1 MKESGH
7 VALIQSCC
15 KDFGTGAMHMSTSLL
30 YHAFAIRG
38 GYQYVRTEY
47 VEGKVLV
54 SVQQDRESLRC
65 SHCGARHVHV
75 KTHENRVFRGL
86 PIGSRPVW
94 IHLPVARVECQK
106 CGVVRQV
113 AIKFARERVSYTRS
127 FERYVLDLSAHMTIQ
142 DVANHL
148 QVSWDVV
155 KGIQKRF
162 LGKKFGRPKLRKV
175 RTIAV
180 DEIHVG
186 RSRRFATV
194 VLDLETG
201 AVIFVGKGRGIE
213 ALKPFWRRLR
223 QARAR
228 IAAVATDM
236 AGGYI
241 AAVKK
246 FLPEAV
252 HVFDRFHVMK
262 LYNEKLSDFRREVYR
277 ALPNKLQQKVLK
289 GVRWLLLKNPE
300 NLDEAKDEHRR
311 LRKALELNEPL
322 AKAYYLKDRLRS
334 FWEQPSKRA
343 ARDWLNEWIRL
354 ADASG
359 IHMLKKF
366 ARTLAAHRTGLLAW
380 HDYPISTGPLEAT
393 NTKIQL
399 LKRQAY
405 GYRDEEFFH
414 LKIYALHL
422 TRYALVG

>member
-1 MKESGH
+1 
-7 VALIQSCC
+7 
-15 KDFGTGAMHMSTSLL
+15 
-30 YHAFAIRG
+30 
-38 GYQYVRTEY
+38 
-47 VEGKVLV
+47 
-54 SVQQDRESLRC
+54 
-65 SHCGARHVHV
+65 VHV

-94 IHLPVARVECQK
+94 IHLPVARVACQK
-106 CGVVRQV
+106 CRVVRQV
-113 AIKFARERVSYTRS
+113 RVKFARERVSYTRS
-127 FERYVLDLSAHMTIQ
+127 FERYVLELSAHMTIQ

-148 QVSWDVV
+148 DVSWDVV

-162 LGKKFGRPKLRKV
+162 LAKKFARPKLRKV
-175 RTIAV
+175 RTIAI

-194 VLDLETG
+194 VLDLDTG

-228 IAAVATDM
+228 ITAVATDM

-241 AAVKK
+241 AAVRK

-262 LYNEKLSDFRREVYR
+262 LYNQKLSDFRREVYR
-277 ALPNKLQQKVLK
+277 ALPDKLQQKVLK
-289 GVRWLLLKNPE
+289 GIRWLLLKNPE
-300 NLDEAKDEHRR
+300 NLDDEKDEHRR
-311 LRKALELNEPL
+311 LEAALELNAPL
-322 AKAYYLKDRLRS
+322 ATAYYMKELLRF

-343 ARDWLNEWIRL
+343 ARRWLDEWIWL
-354 ADASG
+354 AEASG
-359 IHMLKKF
+359 IHMLKQF
-366 ARTLAAHRTGLLAW
+366 ARTLAAHRMGLLAW
-380 HDYPISTGPLEAT
+380 YDHPISTGPLEAT

>member
-1 MKESGH
+1 
-7 VALIQSCC
+7 
-15 KDFGTGAMHMSTSLL
+15 MSTSLL
-30 YHAFAIRG
+30 YHAFGIRG
-38 GYQYVRTEY
+38 GYRYVRTEY
-47 VEGKVLV
+47 VEGKVLI
-54 SVQQDRESLRC
+54 SIQQDRESLRC
-65 SHCGARHVHV
+65 SHCGAGHVHV

-94 IHLPVARVECQK
+94 IHFPVARVECQK
-106 CGVVRQV
+106 CRVVRQV
-113 AIKFARERVSYTRS
+113 EVKFARERVSYTRS
-127 FERYVLDLSAHMTIQ
+127 FERYVLELSAHMTIQ

-162 LGKKFGRPKLRKV
+162 LGKKFARPKLRKV
-175 RTIAV
+175 RTIAI

-194 VLDLETG
+194 VLDLDTG

-223 QARAR
+223 QARVR

-241 AAVKK
+241 AAVRK
-246 FLPEAV
+246 FLPDAV

-262 LYNEKLSDFRREVYR
+262 LYNQKLSDFRREVYR
-277 ALPNKLQQKVLK
+277 ALPDKLQQQVLK
-289 GVRWLLLKNPE
+289 GIRWLLLKNPE
-300 NLDEAKDEHRR
+300 NLDDEKDEHRR
-311 LRKALELNEPL
+311 LEAALELNAPL
-322 AKAYYLKDRLRS
+322 ATAYYMKELLRF

-343 ARDWLNEWIRL
+343 ARRWLDEWIWL
-354 ADASG
+354 AEASG
-359 IHMLKKF
+359 IHMLKQF
-366 ARTLAAHRTGLLAW
+366 ARTLAAHRMGLLAW
-380 HDYPISTGPLEAT
+380 YDHPISTGPLEAT

-422 TRYALVG
+422 TKYALVG